1 MNRNNSAAALNT
13 RKHIMTSPVVEGTP
27 ATTVGALVWFGIP
40 LADWVLLCTL
50 IYTLILI
57 LKQLPSVYKGG
68 KNVIKVIRDF
78 FTKS

>member
-1 MNRNNSAAALNT
+1 
-13 RKHIMTSPVVEGTP
+13 MTSPVVEGTP

-57 LKQLPSVYKGG
+57 IKQLPSVYRGG
-68 KNVIKVIRDF
+68 KNVVDTIRGLLSRL
-78 FTKS
+78 K